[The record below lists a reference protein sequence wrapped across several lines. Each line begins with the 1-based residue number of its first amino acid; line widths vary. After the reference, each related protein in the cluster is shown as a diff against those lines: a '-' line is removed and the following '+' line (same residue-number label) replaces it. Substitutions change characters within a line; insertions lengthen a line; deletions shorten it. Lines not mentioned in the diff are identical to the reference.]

1 MADLPQKV
9 FGDLQ
14 EPMAAVDMFTSKKY
28 LFI

>member
-14 EPMAAVDMFTSKKY
+14 EPMAAVDMFISKKY